1 MPGSRL
7 PLAQTQLIEQ
17 ATDVVA
23 IVVDAELGLDDGG
36 HA

>member
-1 MPGSRL
+1 MPGPRL
-7 PLAQTQLIEQ
+7 ALAQTQLIEQ

-23 IVVDAELGLDDGG
+23 VIVNAELSFNDGG

>member
-7 PLAQTQLIEQ
+7 ALAQTQLIEQ

-23 IVVDAELGLDDGG
+23 VVVDAELGLDDGG

>member
-1 MPGSRL
+1 MPGPRL
-7 PLAQTQLIEQ
+7 ALAQTQLIEQ

-23 IVVDAELGLDDGG
+23 VVVDAELGFDDGG